1 MEPPVK
7 IPTDPTLPPPN
18 LASED
23 GDIDPQTR
31 LLESA
36 PEADR
41 WNPISGS
48 KGSQLPTVPPLD
60 EYQDGRT
67 LGADLVSEGVREAEH
82 EQISLAENDEQT
94 NE

>member
-1 MEPPVK
+1 MNPPVK
-7 IPTDPTLPPPN
+7 IPTPN

-31 LLESA
+31 ILESA

-41 WNPISGS
+41 WNPVPGS
-48 KGSQLPTVPPLD
+48 AGSQHPTVPPVD

-67 LGADLVSEGVREAEH
+67 LGADLVSVGVNEAER